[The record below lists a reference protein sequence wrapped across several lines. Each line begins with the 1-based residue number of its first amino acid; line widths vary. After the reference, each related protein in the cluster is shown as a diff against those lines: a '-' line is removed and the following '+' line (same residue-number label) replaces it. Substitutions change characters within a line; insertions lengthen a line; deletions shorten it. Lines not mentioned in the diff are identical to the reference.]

1 MFAVLERLCS
11 FFTKGANIDEASQ
24 FENRIIPRSAIKSG
38 YKPQIKI
45 LCTIEAN
52 PCLHFNTLYSPNLSI
67 RAGSNWTQVLI
78 LLRNFPNGSI

>member
-38 YKPQIKI
+38 YKPQIKYFMYNRGK
-45 LCTIEAN
+45 L
-52 PCLHFNTLYSPNLSI
+52 LS
-67 RAGSNWTQVLI
+67 A
-78 LLRNFPNGSI
+78 F